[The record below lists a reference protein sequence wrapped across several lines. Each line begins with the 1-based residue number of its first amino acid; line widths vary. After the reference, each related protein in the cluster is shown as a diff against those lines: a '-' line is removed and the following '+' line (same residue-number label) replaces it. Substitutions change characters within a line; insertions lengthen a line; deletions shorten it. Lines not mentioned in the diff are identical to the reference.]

1 MGIIE
6 KFREANYV
14 IIGVTFLLFF
24 IGLVGLSSI
33 AIHQDGTIQSSS
45 FLKQIYFFFP
55 GFILCIIMFYL
66 PKSIYHK
73 YSYLAYGFIILAILV
88 PFTGEKHA
96 GTYRWI
102 DLGPLGIQ
110 PSEFAKWIVVL
121 VLARYLSD
129 YNLDLNRFRTLIIP
143 IIVVIVPTAIV
154 IKQSDLGSSIIILSS
169 LIPMIYWSRV
179 NPYFIFLMIGPIISL
194 LTASHNI
201 SFTIW
206 GISMI
211 GILYVICPNL
221 IRGVITYFS
230 FLLFGLFSPWIWS
243 LLSPYQ
249 QKRILT
255 LLNPELD
262 PLGSAYQLIQ
272 SQTAIGSGGL
282 FGKGWGNGT
291 QTHLKFL
298 PVQESDFMISVL
310 GEEMGFGFIAV
321 LFCLFALLI
330 FQILKLAS
338 ESNDRFSSL
347 ILIGLGTIIL
357 SHIFVNTAM
366 AVGLIPVKGLPL
378 PFISAGGS
386 FLLSCFMMIG
396 LILNM
401 GVNTFE

>member
-6 KFREANYV
+6 KLREANYV
-14 IIGVTFLLFF
+14 IIGVAFLLFL

-33 AIHQDGTIQSSS
+33 AIHQDDTIQTSS

-55 GFILCIIMFYL
+55 GFVLCIIMFYL
-66 PKSIYHK
+66 PKSIFHK

-88 PFTGEKHA
+88 PFTGEKIA

-102 DLGPLGIQ
+102 DIGPLGIQ

-129 YNLDLNRFRTLIIP
+129 YNIDLNRFRTLIIP
-143 IIVVIVPTAIV
+143 IIVVVIPTAIV

-179 NPYFIFLMIGPIISL
+179 NPYFIFLLIGPIISI
-194 LTASHNI
+194 LTASHSV

-211 GILYVICPNL
+211 GILYVVCPNL

-255 LLNPELD
+255 LLNPEID

-330 FQILKLAS
+330 FQILKLAF

>member
-6 KFREANYV
+6 KLREANYV
-14 IIGVTFLLFF
+14 IIGVAFLLFL

-55 GFILCIIMFYL
+55 GFVLCIIMFYL
-66 PKSIYHK
+66 PKSIFHK
-73 YSYLAYGFIILAILV
+73 YSYLLYGFIILAILV
-88 PFTGEKHA
+88 PFTGEKIA

-102 DLGPLGIQ
+102 DIGPLGIQ

-129 YNLDLNRFRTLIIP
+129 YNIDLNRFRTLIIP
-143 IIVVIVPTAIV
+143 IIVVVIPTAIV

-179 NPYFIFLMIGPIISL
+179 NPYFIFLLIGPIISI
-194 LTASHNI
+194 LTASHSV

-211 GILYVICPNL
+211 GILYVVCPNL

>member
-6 KFREANYV
+6 KLREANYV
-14 IIGVTFLLFF
+14 IIGVAFLLFL

-55 GFILCIIMFYL
+55 GFVLCIIMFYL
-66 PKSIYHK
+66 PKSIFHK

-88 PFTGEKHA
+88 PFTGEKIA

-102 DLGPLGIQ
+102 DIGPLGIQ

-129 YNLDLNRFRTLIIP
+129 YNIDLNRFRTLIIP
-143 IIVVIVPTAIV
+143 IIVVVIPTAIV

-179 NPYFIFLMIGPIISL
+179 NPYFIFLLIGPIISI
-194 LTASHNI
+194 LTASHSV

-211 GILYVICPNL
+211 GILYVVCPNL

-255 LLNPELD
+255 LLNPEID

>member
-6 KFREANYV
+6 KLREANYV
-14 IIGVTFLLFF
+14 IIGVAFLLFL

-33 AIHQDGTIQSSS
+33 AIHQDDTIQTSS

-55 GFILCIIMFYL
+55 GFVLCIIMFYL
-66 PKSIYHK
+66 PKSIFHK

-88 PFTGEKHA
+88 PFTGEKIA

-102 DLGPLGIQ
+102 DIGPLGIQ

-129 YNLDLNRFRTLIIP
+129 YNIDLNRFRTLIIP
-143 IIVVIVPTAIV
+143 IIVVVIPTAIV

-179 NPYFIFLMIGPIISL
+179 NPYFIFLLIGPIISI
-194 LTASHNI
+194 LTASHSV

-211 GILYVICPNL
+211 GILYVVCPNL

-330 FQILKLAS
+330 FQILKLAF

>member
-1 MGIIE
+1 
-6 KFREANYV
+6 
-14 IIGVTFLLFF
+14 
-24 IGLVGLSSI
+24 
-33 AIHQDGTIQSSS
+33 
-45 FLKQIYFFFP
+45 
-55 GFILCIIMFYL
+55 MFYF
-66 PKSIYHK
+66 PKSLYHK
-73 YSYLAYGFIILAILV
+73 SAYWAYGFILLAILV
-88 PFTGEKHA
+88 PFTGEKIA

-102 DLGPLGIQ
+102 DIGPLGIQ

-129 YNLDLNRFRTLIIP
+129 YNLDLNRFGTLIIP
-143 IIVVIVPTAIV
+143 IIVVIIPTAIV
-154 IKQSDLGSSIIILSS
+154 IKQSDLGSAIIILSS
-169 LIPMIYWSRV
+169 LIPMIYWSKV
-179 NPYFIFLMIGPIISL
+179 NPYFIFLLVGPFISI

-211 GILYVICPNL
+211 GILYVICPNF
-221 IRGVITYFS
+221 IRGVATYFS
-230 FLLFGLFSPWIWS
+230 FLLLGLFSPWIWS
-243 LLSPYQ
+243 LLNPYQ

-262 PLGSAYQLIQ
+262 PLGSAYQVIQ

-298 PVQESDFMISVL
+298 PVQESDFMISVF
-310 GEEMGFGFIAV
+310 GEELGFGFMIV

-330 FQILKLAS
+330 FQIVKLAF

-347 ILIGLGTIIL
+347 ILIGIGTIFL

-396 LILNM
+396 LALNM
-401 GVNTFE
+401 GINTFE

>member
-1 MGIIE
+1 MEIIE
-6 KFREANYV
+6 KIREANYV
-14 IIGVTFLLFF
+14 IIGVTFLLFL
-24 IGLVGLSSI
+24 IGLAGLSSI
-33 AIHQDGTIQSSS
+33 AIHQDATIQSSS
-45 FLKQIYFFFP
+45 FLKQTLFVFP
-55 GFILCIIMFYL
+55 GIVLFIFTFYL
-66 PKSIYHK
+66 PKSFYHK
-73 YSYLAYGFIILAILV
+73 SAYWVYGFILLAILF
-88 PFTGEKHA
+88 PFIGEKIA

-102 DLGPLGIQ
+102 DIGPLGIQ
-110 PSEFAKWIVVL
+110 PSEFSKWIVVI

-129 YNLDLNRFRTLIIP
+129 YNLDLNKFRTLIIP
-143 IIVVIVPTAIV
+143 IIVVTIPTVIVL
-154 IKQSDLGSSIIILSS
+154 KQPDLGSAIIILSS
-169 LIPMIYWSRV
+169 LIPMIYWSKV
-179 NPYFIFLMIGPIISL
+179 NPYFIFLLAGPLISI
-194 LTASHNI
+194 LTAFHNI

-206 GISMI
+206 GISML
-211 GILYVICPNL
+211 GILYVARPNL
-221 IRGVITYFS
+221 IQGVITYFS
-230 FLLFGLFSPWIWS
+230 FLLLGLFSPWIWS
-243 LLSPYQ
+243 LLNPYQ
-249 QKRILT
+249 QKRILS

-310 GEEMGFGFIAV
+310 GEELGFGFMIV

-330 FQILKLAS
+330 FKIVKLAF

-347 ILIGLGTIIL
+347 ILIGIGTIFL

-386 FLLSCFMMIG
+386 FLLSCFMMVG
-396 LILNM
+396 LALNM
-401 GVNTFE
+401 GINTFE

>member
-6 KFREANYV
+6 KLREANYV
-14 IIGVTFLLFF
+14 IIGVAFLLFL

-33 AIHQDGTIQSSS
+33 AIHQDDTIQTSS

-55 GFILCIIMFYL
+55 GFVLCIIMFYL
-66 PKSIYHK
+66 PKSIFHK

-88 PFTGEKHA
+88 PFTGEKIA

-102 DLGPLGIQ
+102 DIGPLGIQ

-129 YNLDLNRFRTLIIP
+129 YNIDLNRFRTLIIP
-143 IIVVIVPTAIV
+143 IIVVVIPTAIV

-179 NPYFIFLMIGPIISL
+179 NPYFIFLLIGPIISI
-194 LTASHNI
+194 LTASHSV

-211 GILYVICPNL
+211 GILYVVCPNL

-255 LLNPELD
+255 LLNPEID

>member
-6 KFREANYV
+6 KLREANYV
-14 IIGVTFLLFF
+14 IIGVAFLLFL

-33 AIHQDGTIQSSS
+33 AIHQDDTIQTSS

-55 GFILCIIMFYL
+55 GFVLCIIMFYL
-66 PKSIYHK
+66 PKSIFHK

-88 PFTGEKHA
+88 PFTGEKFA

-102 DLGPLGIQ
+102 YIGPLGIQ

-129 YNLDLNRFRTLIIP
+129 YNIDLNRFRTLIIP
-143 IIVVIVPTAIV
+143 IIVVVIPTAIV

-179 NPYFIFLMIGPIISL
+179 NPYFIFLLIGPIISI
-194 LTASHNI
+194 LTASHSV

-211 GILYVICPNL
+211 GILYVVCPNL

>member
-6 KFREANYV
+6 KLREANYV
-14 IIGVTFLLFF
+14 IIGVAFLLFL

-55 GFILCIIMFYL
+55 GFVLCIIMFYL
-66 PKSIYHK
+66 PKSIFHK

-88 PFTGEKHA
+88 PFTGEKIA

-102 DLGPLGIQ
+102 YIGPLGIQ

-129 YNLDLNRFRTLIIP
+129 YNIDLNRFRTLIIP
-143 IIVVIVPTAIV
+143 IIVVVIPTAIV

-179 NPYFIFLMIGPIISL
+179 NPYFIFLLIGPIISI
-194 LTASHNI
+194 LTASHSV

-211 GILYVICPNL
+211 GILYVVCPNL

>member
-1 MGIIE
+1 MEII
-6 KFREANYV
+6 KKIREANYV
-14 IIGVTFLLFF
+14 IIGVIFLLFL

-33 AIHQDGTIQSSS
+33 AIHQNGTIQSSS
-45 FLKQIYFFFP
+45 FFKQTLFVLP
-55 GFILCIIMFYL
+55 GIVLLIFTFYL
-66 PKSIYHK
+66 PKSFYHK
-73 YSYLAYGFIILAILV
+73 SAYWIYGFILLAILV
-88 PFTGEKHA
+88 PFFGEKIV

-102 DLGPLGIQ
+102 DIGLLGIQ
-110 PSEFAKWIVVL
+110 PSEFAKWIVVI

-129 YNLDLNRFRTLIIP
+129 YNLDLNKFRALIIP
-143 IIVVIVPTAIV
+143 IIVVTIPTLIVL
-154 IKQSDLGSSIIILSS
+154 KQPDLGSAIIIVSS
-169 LIPMIYWSRV
+169 LIPMIYWSKV
-179 NPYFIFLMIGPIISL
+179 NPYFIFLLAGPLISI
-194 LTASHNI
+194 LTAFHNI
-201 SFTIW
+201 SFSIW

-211 GILYVICPNL
+211 GILYVARPNL
-221 IRGVITYFS
+221 IRGIITYFS
-230 FLLFGLFSPWIWS
+230 FLLLGLLSPLIWS
-243 LLSPYQ
+243 LLTPYQ
-249 QKRILT
+249 QERILS

-262 PLGSAYQLIQ
+262 PLGSAYQVIQ

-310 GEEMGFGFIAV
+310 GEEFGFGFMIV

-330 FQILKLAS
+330 FKIVKLAY

-347 ILIGLGTIIL
+347 ILIGIGTIFL

-396 LILNM
+396 LALNM
-401 GVNTFE
+401 GINTFE

>member
-6 KFREANYV
+6 KLREVNYV
-14 IIGVTFLLFF
+14 IIGVIFLLFL

-33 AIHQDGTIQSSS
+33 ANHQEGTIQSSS
-45 FLKQIYFFFP
+45 FLKQTLFVFP
-55 GFILCIIMFYL
+55 GIVLCIIMFYF
-66 PKSIYHK
+66 PKSLYHK
-73 YSYLAYGFIILAILV
+73 SAYWAYGFILLAILV
-88 PFTGEKHA
+88 PFTGEKIS

-102 DLGPLGIQ
+102 DIGPLGIQ

-129 YNLDLNRFRTLIIP
+129 YNLDLNRFGTLIIP
-143 IIVVIVPTAIV
+143 IIVVIIPTAIV
-154 IKQSDLGSSIIILSS
+154 IKQSDLGSAIIILSS
-169 LIPMIYWSRV
+169 LIPMIYWSKV
-179 NPYFIFLMIGPIISL
+179 NPYFIFLLVGPFISI

-211 GILYVICPNL
+211 GILYVVCPNF
-221 IRGVITYFS
+221 IRGVATYFS
-230 FLLFGLFSPWIWS
+230 FLLLGLFSPWIWS
-243 LLSPYQ
+243 LLNPYQ

-310 GEEMGFGFIAV
+310 GEEWGFGFIAV

-330 FQILKLAS
+330 FQIVKLAS

-347 ILIGLGTIIL
+347 ILIGIGTIIL

-401 GVNTFE
+401 GINTFE

>member
-6 KFREANYV
+6 KIREANYV
-14 IIGVTFLLFF
+14 IIGVTFLLFL

-33 AIHQDGTIQSSS
+33 AIHQDSTIQSSS
-45 FLKQIYFFFP
+45 FLKQTLFVFP
-55 GFILCIIMFYL
+55 GIVLFIFTFYL
-66 PKSIYHK
+66 PKSFYHK
-73 YSYLAYGFIILAILV
+73 SAYWVYGFILLAILF
-88 PFTGEKHA
+88 PFIGEKIA

-102 DLGPLGIQ
+102 DIGPLGIQ
-110 PSEFAKWIVVL
+110 PSEFSKWIVVI

-129 YNLDLNRFRTLIIP
+129 YNLDLNKFSTLIIP
-143 IIVVIVPTAIV
+143 IIVVIIPTVIV
-154 IKQSDLGSSIIILSS
+154 LKQPDLGSAIIILSS
-169 LIPMIYWSRV
+169 LIPMIYWSKV
-179 NPYFIFLMIGPIISL
+179 NPYFIFLLAGPLISI
-194 LTASHNI
+194 LTAFHSI

-206 GISMI
+206 GISML
-211 GILYVICPNL
+211 GILYVARPNL

-230 FLLFGLFSPWIWS
+230 FLLLGLFSPWMWS
-243 LLSPYQ
+243 LLTPYQ

-310 GEEMGFGFIAV
+310 GEEWGFGFIAV

-330 FQILKLAS
+330 FQIVKLAS

-347 ILIGLGTIIL
+347 ILIGIGTIIL

>member
-14 IIGVTFLLFF
+14 IIGVTFLLFL

-55 GFILCIIMFYL
+55 GFVLCIIMFYL

-88 PFTGEKHA
+88 PFTGEKIA

-102 DLGPLGIQ
+102 DIGPLGLQ

-179 NPYFIFLMIGPIISL
+179 NPYFIFLLIGPIISL
-194 LTASHNI
+194 LTAFHNV

-211 GILYVICPNL
+211 GILYVVCPNL

>member
-6 KFREANYV
+6 KIREANYV
-14 IIGVTFLLFF
+14 IIGVTFLLFL

-33 AIHQDGTIQSSS
+33 AIHQDSTIQSSS
-45 FLKQIYFFFP
+45 FLKQTLFVFP
-55 GFILCIIMFYL
+55 GIVLFIFTFYL
-66 PKSIYHK
+66 PKSFYHK
-73 YSYLAYGFIILAILV
+73 SAYWVYGFILLAILV
-88 PFTGEKHA
+88 PFFGEKIA

-102 DLGPLGIQ
+102 DIGPLGIQ
-110 PSEFAKWIVVL
+110 PSEFSKWIVVI

-129 YNLDLNRFRTLIIP
+129 YNLDLNKFSTLIIP
-143 IIVVIVPTAIV
+143 IIVVIIPTVIV
-154 IKQSDLGSSIIILSS
+154 LKQPDLGSAIIILSS
-169 LIPMIYWSRV
+169 LIPMIYWSKV
-179 NPYFIFLMIGPIISL
+179 NPYFIFLLVGPLISI
-194 LTASHNI
+194 LTAFHSI

-206 GISMI
+206 GISML
-211 GILYVICPNL
+211 GILYVARPNL

-230 FLLFGLFSPWIWS
+230 FLLLGLFSPWMWS
-243 LLSPYQ
+243 LLTPYQ

-262 PLGSAYQLIQ
+262 PLGSAYQVIQ

-310 GEEMGFGFIAV
+310 GEEFGFGFMIV

-330 FQILKLAS
+330 FQIVKLAFV
-338 ESNDRFSSL
+338 SNDRFSSL
-347 ILIGLGTIIL
+347 ILIGIGTIFL

-396 LILNM
+396 LALNM
-401 GVNTFE
+401 GINTFE

>member
-179 NPYFIFLMIGPIISL
+179 NPYFIFLLIGPIISL
-194 LTASHNI
+194 LTASHNV

>member
-6 KFREANYV
+6 KLREVNYV
-14 IIGVTFLLFF
+14 IIGVIFLLFL

-45 FLKQIYFFFP
+45 FLKQTLFVFP
-55 GFILCIIMFYL
+55 GIVLCIIMFYF
-66 PKSIYHK
+66 PKSLYHK
-73 YSYLAYGFIILAILV
+73 SAYWAYGFILLAILV
-88 PFTGEKHA
+88 PFTGEKIA

-102 DLGPLGIQ
+102 DIGPLGIQ

-129 YNLDLNRFRTLIIP
+129 YNLDLNRFGTLIIP
-143 IIVVIVPTAIV
+143 IIVVIIPTAIV
-154 IKQSDLGSSIIILSS
+154 IKQSDLGSAIIILSS
-169 LIPMIYWSRV
+169 LIPMIYWSKV
-179 NPYFIFLMIGPIISL
+179 NPYFIFLLVGPFISI

-211 GILYVICPNL
+211 GILYVVCPNF
-221 IRGVITYFS
+221 IRGVATYFS
-230 FLLFGLFSPWIWS
+230 FLLLGLFSPWIWS
-243 LLSPYQ
+243 LLNPYQ

-310 GEEMGFGFIAV
+310 GEEWGFGFIAV

-330 FQILKLAS
+330 FQIVKLAS

-347 ILIGLGTIIL
+347 ILIGIGTIIL

>member
-6 KFREANYV
+6 KIKEANYI

-24 IGLVGLSSI
+24 IGLLALLNI
-33 AIHQDGTIQSSS
+33 AIHQGGTIQSSS
-45 FLKQIYFFFP
+45 FLKQTLFVFP
-55 GFILCIIMFYL
+55 GIVLFFITFYL
-66 PKSIYHK
+66 PKSFYHK
-73 YSYLAYGFIILAILV
+73 SAYLVYGAIVLAILF
-88 PFTGEKHA
+88 PFIGQKIS

-102 DLGPLGIQ
+102 DIGPIGIQ

-129 YNLDLNRFRTLIIP
+129 HNLDLKKFRTIIIS
-143 IIVVIVPTAIV
+143 IIVAIVPTIIV
-154 IKQSDLGSSIIILSS
+154 LKQPDLGSAIIILST

-179 NPYFIFLMIGPIISL
+179 NPYFIFLLVGPLISI
-194 LTASHNI
+194 LTAFHNV

-206 GISMI
+206 GITMI
-211 GILYVICPNL
+211 GILYIARPN
-221 IRGVITYFS
+221 IVHGVMTYFS
-230 FLLFGLFSPWIWS
+230 FLLLGLLSPWIWS
-243 LLSPYQ
+243 LLTLYQ

-255 LLNPELD
+255 LLNPDLD
-262 PLGSAYQLIQ
+262 PLGSAYQVIQ
-272 SQTAIGSGGL
+272 SQTAIGSGGF

-298 PVQESDFMISVL
+298 PVQESDFIISVI
-310 GEEMGFGFIAV
+310 GEEMGFGFIMV

-330 FQILKLAS
+330 FQIVKLAF

-347 ILIGLGTIIL
+347 VLIGIGTILL

-396 LILNM
+396 LALNM
-401 GVNTFE
+401 GINSFE

>member
-102 DLGPLGIQ
+102 NLGPLGIQ

>member
-1 MGIIE
+1 MEIIE
-6 KFREANYV
+6 KIREANYV
-14 IIGVTFLLFF
+14 IIGVTFLLIL
-24 IGLVGLSSI
+24 IGLAGLSSI
-33 AIHQDGTIQSSS
+33 AIHQDSTIQSSS
-45 FLKQIYFFFP
+45 FLKQTLFVFP
-55 GFILCIIMFYL
+55 GIVLLLFTFYL
-66 PKSIYHK
+66 PKSFYHK
-73 YSYLAYGFIILAILV
+73 SAYWIYGFILLAILV
-88 PFTGEKHA
+88 PFFGEKIA

-102 DLGPLGIQ
+102 DIGLLGIQ
-110 PSEFAKWIVVL
+110 PSEFAKWIVVI

-129 YNLDLNRFRTLIIP
+129 YNLDLNKFRTLIIP
-143 IIVVIVPTAIV
+143 IIVVTIPTVIVL
-154 IKQSDLGSSIIILSS
+154 KQPDLGSAIIILSS
-169 LIPMIYWSRV
+169 LIPMMYWSKV
-179 NPYFIFLMIGPIISL
+179 NPYFIFLLVGPLISI
-194 LTASHNI
+194 LTAFHNI

-206 GISMI
+206 GISML
-211 GILYVICPNL
+211 GILYVARPNL
-221 IRGVITYFS
+221 IQGVITYFS
-230 FLLFGLFSPWIWS
+230 FLLLGLFSPWIWS
-243 LLSPYQ
+243 LLTPYQ
-249 QKRILT
+249 QKRIFT

-262 PLGSAYQLIQ
+262 PLGSAYQVIQ

-298 PVQESDFMISVL
+298 PVQESDFMISVF
-310 GEEMGFGFIAV
+310 GEELGFGFMIV

-330 FQILKLAS
+330 FQIVKLAS

-347 ILIGLGTIIL
+347 ILIGIGTIIL

>member
-6 KFREANYV
+6 KLREVNYV
-14 IIGVTFLLFF
+14 IIGVIFLLFL

-45 FLKQIYFFFP
+45 FLKQTLFVFP
-55 GFILCIIMFYL
+55 GIVLCIIIFYF
-66 PKSIYHK
+66 PKSLYHK
-73 YSYLAYGFIILAILV
+73 SAYWAYGFILLAILV
-88 PFTGEKHA
+88 PFTGEKIA

-102 DLGPLGIQ
+102 DIGPLGIQ
-110 PSEFAKWIVVL
+110 PSEFVKWIVVI

-129 YNLDLNRFRTLIIP
+129 YNLDLNKFRTLIIP
-143 IIVVIVPTAIV
+143 IIVVTIPTVIVL
-154 IKQSDLGSSIIILSS
+154 KQPDLGSAIIILSS
-169 LIPMIYWSRV
+169 LIPMIYWSKV
-179 NPYFIFLMIGPIISL
+179 NPYFIFLLVGPFISI

-201 SFTIW
+201 SFSIW

-211 GILYVICPNL
+211 GILYVARPNL
-221 IRGVITYFS
+221 IRGIITYFS
-230 FLLFGLFSPWIWS
+230 FLLLGLFSPWIWS
-243 LLSPYQ
+243 LLNPYQ

-262 PLGSAYQLIQ
+262 PLGSAYQVIQ

-310 GEEMGFGFIAV
+310 GEEWGFGFIAV

-330 FQILKLAS
+330 FQIVKLAS

-347 ILIGLGTIIL
+347 ILIGIGTIFL

-386 FLLSCFMMIG
+386 FLLSCFMMVG

-401 GVNTFE
+401 GINTFE

>member
-6 KFREANYV
+6 KLREANYV
-14 IIGVTFLLFF
+14 IIGVAFLLFL

-55 GFILCIIMFYL
+55 GFVLCIIMFYL
-66 PKSIYHK
+66 PKSIFHK

-88 PFTGEKHA
+88 PFTGEKIA

-102 DLGPLGIQ
+102 DIGPLGIQ

-129 YNLDLNRFRTLIIP
+129 YNIDLNRFRTLIIP
-143 IIVVIVPTAIV
+143 IIVVVIPTAIV

-179 NPYFIFLMIGPIISL
+179 NPYFIFLLIGPIISI
-194 LTASHNI
+194 LTASHSV

-211 GILYVICPNL
+211 GILYVVCPNL

-330 FQILKLAS
+330 FQILKLAF

>member
-6 KFREANYV
+6 KLREANYV
-14 IIGVTFLLFF
+14 IIGVAFLLFL

-55 GFILCIIMFYL
+55 GFVLCIIMFYL
-66 PKSIYHK
+66 PKSIFHK

-88 PFTGEKHA
+88 PFTGEKIA

-102 DLGPLGIQ
+102 DIGPLGIQ

-129 YNLDLNRFRTLIIP
+129 YNIDLNRFRTLIIP
-143 IIVVIVPTAIV
+143 IIVVVIPTAIV

-179 NPYFIFLMIGPIISL
+179 NPYFIFLLIGPIISI
-194 LTASHNI
+194 LTASHSV

-211 GILYVICPNL
+211 GILYVVCPNL

-396 LILNM
+396 LALNM
-401 GVNTFE
+401 GINTFE

>member
-6 KFREANYV
+6 KLREANYV
-14 IIGVTFLLFF
+14 IIGVAFLLFL

-33 AIHQDGTIQSSS
+33 AIHQDDTIQTSS

-55 GFILCIIMFYL
+55 GFVLCIIMFYL
-66 PKSIYHK
+66 PKSIFHK

-88 PFTGEKHA
+88 PFTGEKIA

-102 DLGPLGIQ
+102 DIGPLGIQ

-129 YNLDLNRFRTLIIP
+129 YNIDLNRFRTLIIP
-143 IIVVIVPTAIV
+143 IIVVVIPTAIV

-179 NPYFIFLMIGPIISL
+179 NPYFIFLLIGPIISI
-194 LTASHNI
+194 LTASHSV

-211 GILYVICPNL
+211 GILYVVCPNL

>member
-55 GFILCIIMFYL
+55 GFVLCIIMFYL

-102 DLGPLGIQ
+102 NLGPLGIQ

>member
-14 IIGVTFLLFF
+14 IIGVTFLLFL

-55 GFILCIIMFYL
+55 GFVLCIIMFYL

>member
-1 MGIIE
+1 MGITE
-6 KFREANYV
+6 KLREANYL
-14 IIGVTFLLFF
+14 IIGVTFLLFL
-24 IGLVGLSSI
+24 IGLVGLASI
-33 AIHQDGTIQSSS
+33 AIHQEGTIQPSS
-45 FLKQIYFFFP
+45 FLKQILFVFP
-55 GFILCIIMFYL
+55 GIVLCVIIFYL
-66 PKSIYHK
+66 PKSVYHK
-73 YSYLAYGFIILAILV
+73 SAYWAYGIILLAILV
-88 PFTGEKHA
+88 PFTGEKIA

-102 DLGPLGIQ
+102 DIGPLGLQ
-110 PSEFAKWIVVL
+110 PSEFVKWIVVI

-143 IIVVIVPTAIV
+143 IIVVIIPSAIV

-169 LIPMIYWSRV
+169 FIPMIYWSKV
-179 NPYFIFLMIGPIISL
+179 NPYFIFLLVGPFISI

-201 SFTIW
+201 SFSIW

-211 GILYVICPNL
+211 GILYVVCPNL
-221 IRGVITYFS
+221 IRGVVTYFT
-230 FLLFGLFSPWIWS
+230 FLLLGLFSPLIWS

-249 QKRILT
+249 QKRIMT

-310 GEEMGFGFIAV
+310 GEEFGFGFIV
-321 LFCLFALLI
+321 LLFCLFALLI
-330 FQILKLAS
+330 FQIVKLAS

-347 ILIGLGTIIL
+347 ILIGIGTIFL

-386 FLLSCFMMIG
+386 FLLSCFMMVG

-401 GVNTFE
+401 GINTFE

>member
-6 KFREANYV
+6 KLREANYV
-14 IIGVTFLLFF
+14 IIGVAFLLFL

-55 GFILCIIMFYL
+55 GFVFCIIIFFL
-66 PKSIYHK
+66 PKSIFHK

-88 PFTGEKHA
+88 PFTGEKIA

-102 DLGPLGIQ
+102 DIGPLGIQ

-129 YNLDLNRFRTLIIP
+129 YNIDLNRFRTLIIP
-143 IIVVIVPTAIV
+143 IIVVVIPTAIV

-179 NPYFIFLMIGPIISL
+179 NPYFIFLLIGPIISI
-194 LTASHNI
+194 LTASHSV

-211 GILYVICPNL
+211 GILYVVCPNL

-396 LILNM
+396 LALNM
-401 GVNTFE
+401 GINTFE

>member
-1 MGIIE
+1 
-6 KFREANYV
+6 
-14 IIGVTFLLFF
+14 
-24 IGLVGLSSI
+24 
-33 AIHQDGTIQSSS
+33 
-45 FLKQIYFFFP
+45 
-55 GFILCIIMFYL
+55 
-66 PKSIYHK
+66 
-73 YSYLAYGFIILAILV
+73 
-88 PFTGEKHA
+88 
-96 GTYRWI
+96 
-102 DLGPLGIQ
+102 
-110 PSEFAKWIVVL
+110 
-121 VLARYLSD
+121 
-129 YNLDLNRFRTLIIP
+129 
-143 IIVVIVPTAIV
+143 
-154 IKQSDLGSSIIILSS
+154 
-169 LIPMIYWSRV
+169 
-179 NPYFIFLMIGPIISL
+179 
-194 LTASHNI
+194 
-201 SFTIW
+201 
-206 GISMI
+206 
-211 GILYVICPNL
+211 
-221 IRGVITYFS
+221 
-230 FLLFGLFSPWIWS
+230 LFSPWIWS